1 MSSSPSAGLTV
12 KQLRAALGELG
23 LATSGLK
30 AALAARLDAA
40 RQPPPTTTPNDVD
53 VGVDEGIG
61 PGARGCGHAHSH
73 TTFDCGYGHKD
84 EIAPGLLRGTVAPLL
99 QGLLLPS
106 VAAALLA
113 LGWRWCAGGALL
125 LLACVLARAFLV
137 GGAWLPSAGT
147 PSPARVALAKSGG
160 DADALE
166 RCLGRRDAFAG
177 RLSAALRCKTVSCVW
192 WCVVVCAV
200 FAACCAVVMFVVLL
214 YVCVC
219 CCAACCCDICCAL
232 VCVCVCVCYVLIQC

>member
-23 LATSGLK
+23 LSTSGLK

-40 RQPPPTTTPNDVD
+40 RQPPPTTGDVD
-53 VGVDEGIG
+53 VDEGIG

-84 EIAPGLLRGTVAPLL
+84 AIAPGLLRGTVAPLL

-125 LLACVLARAFLV
+125 LLAYVLARAFLV

-147 PSPARVALAKSGG
+147 PSPARVARAKSGG

-177 RLSAALRCKTVSCVW
+177 RLSAALRCKTVSDEETYPGVRVRCVR
-192 WCVVVCAV
+192 CALCGVRCVVCAV
-200 FAACCAVVMFVVLL
+200 CAVR
-214 YVCVC
+214 
-219 CCAACCCDICCAL
+219 CAL
-232 VCVCVCVCYVLIQC
+232 CAV

>member
-12 KQLRAALGELG
+12 KQLRAALSELG

-40 RQPPPTTTPNDVD
+40 RQPPTTTGDVD
-53 VGVDEGIG
+53 VDEGIG

-84 EIAPGLLRGTVAPLL
+84 AIAPGLLRGTVAPLL

-125 LLACVLARAFLV
+125 LLAHILARAFLV

-147 PSPARVALAKSGG
+147 PSPARVARAKGGG

-177 RLSAALRCKTVSCVW
+177 RLSAALRCKTVSDEEPPTP
-192 WCVVVCAV
+192 VCG
-200 FAACCAVVMFVVLL
+200 
-214 YVCVC
+214 VCGVR
-219 CCAACCCDICCAL
+219 CAL
-232 VCVCVCVCYVLIQC
+232 

>member
-40 RQPPPTTTPNDVD
+40 RQPPPTTTPGDVD

-192 WCVVVCAV
+192 WCCAV

-214 YVCVC
+214 CAFVRVCVC
-219 CCAACCCDICCAL
+219 C
-232 VCVCVCVCYVLIQC
+232 VLIQC